1 MLFSI
6 GPRGKRKIIILLKNY
21 LNQRIKNGAQGI
33 NQGLER
39 DEGSDTFLEIFE
51 TTVYDQ
57 KEQKTIKSTLNI

>member
-6 GPRGKRKIIILLKNY
+6 GPGGKRKIIILIKNY
-21 LNQRIKNGAQGI
+21 LNQRIKSGAQGI

-51 TTVYDQ
+51 TTVYDR
-57 KEQKTIKSTLNI
+57 KEQKLLNQL

>member
-21 LNQRIKNGAQGI
+21 LNQRIKNGAQQGI

-51 TTVYDQ
+51 TTVYDR
-57 KEQKTIKSTLNI
+57 KEQKLLNQL